1 MTVIAVGPADRVAGA
16 DDAGPPHAGVV
27 DVHRTAAVVAAL
39 LVATGV
45 LAFAVSD
52 SRSVTA
58 LIPAVVGVVVG
69 VLVLVSRRAA
79 RSGRG
84 TVARGVVVAYAVVG
98 ALAALGSLGR
108 VVPAL
113 TGGIELPVAFAA
125 QVATVLLSGWL
136 AVVAVQ
142 ELRTGVGARR

>member
-1 MTVIAVGPADRVAGA
+1 M
-16 DDAGPPHAGVV
+16 

-52 SRSVTA
+52 SRSITA

-69 VLVLVSRRAA
+69 VLVLLARRT
-79 RSGRG
+79 SLS
-84 TVARGVVVAYAVVG
+84 ARGVVVGYAVVG
-98 ALAALGSLGR
+98 GLAALGSLGR

-125 QVATVLLSGWL
+125 QVATVLLGGWL

-142 ELRTGVGARR
+142 ELRAGAGARR